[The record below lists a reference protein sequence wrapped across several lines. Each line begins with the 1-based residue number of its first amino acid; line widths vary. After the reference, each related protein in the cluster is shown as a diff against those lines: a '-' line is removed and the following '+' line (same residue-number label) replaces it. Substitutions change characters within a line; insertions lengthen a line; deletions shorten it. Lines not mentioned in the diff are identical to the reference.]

1 MKIFISSDIEGT
13 AGIVDWK
20 ETELSERVGDY
31 FREQMSRE
39 VAAACR
45 GALAGGA
52 DDVLVKDAHDY
63 ARNIDPTVLPEEVKI
78 LRGWTRD
85 PYIMMAGIDKSFA
98 GAFFTAKTI
107 ATCSIHCLSAT

>member
-1 MKIFISSDIEGT
+1 M
-13 AGIVDWK
+13 
-20 ETELSERVGDY
+20 GDY

-78 LRGWTRD
+78 LRGWDARPVHND
-85 PYIMMAGIDKSFA
+85 GGHRQKLCGRVLHRVSFGRGHGHKSPVP
-98 GAFFTAKTI
+98 
-107 ATCSIHCLSAT
+107 HDEPER

>member
-1 MKIFISSDIEGT
+1 MQSGGLNQRKIFISSDIEGT

-63 ARNIDPTVLPEEVKI
+63 ARNIDLSGLTLSMFSGISKIRVSAAEQRARELWVLRYAEQQQA
-78 LRGWTRD
+78 RD
-85 PYIMMAGIDKSFA
+85 
-98 GAFFTAKTI
+98 
-107 ATCSIHCLSAT
+107 